1 MAKEIKLPAVD
12 STITTAGRGD
22 AKFEQFT
29 KNMKFYGGR
38 ETRERIP
45 DVINKTNNGWP
56 GSKRKGHS
64 ISLRGNRI
72 RKNKCSCT
80 QM

>member
-45 DVINKTNNGWP
+45 DLINKTNNG
-56 GSKRKGHS
+56 
-64 ISLRGNRI
+64 
-72 RKNKCSCT
+72 
-80 QM
+80 